1 MLEGDR
7 IPGPGRTRRGAL
19 VHWRPPPASPEAA
32 LPVLQERQFDMVIE
46 RLDRL
51 GRELE
56 LIGRRLEVL
65 EVLIPLARELGDLS
79 RATTTL
85 AHAAMG
91 RQGPQIRRERG
102 F

>member
-1 MLEGDR
+1 M
-7 IPGPGRTRRGAL
+7 
-19 VHWRPPPASPEAA
+19 
-32 LPVLQERQFDMVIE
+32 LQERQFDMVIE

-51 GRELE
+51 GHELE

-91 RQGPQIRRERG
+91 RQGPHIRRERG